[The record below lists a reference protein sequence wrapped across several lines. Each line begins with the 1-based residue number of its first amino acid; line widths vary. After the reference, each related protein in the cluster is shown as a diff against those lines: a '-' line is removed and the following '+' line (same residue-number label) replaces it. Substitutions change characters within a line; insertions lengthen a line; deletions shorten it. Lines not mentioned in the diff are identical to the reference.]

1 MIKVSDQFRLDV
13 SLEDASRACREAIA
27 GMDWDLES
35 IESDRL
41 VLRRRMTF
49 SRDSSKIEVLVS
61 EAGPDL
67 GEKTGAWLDQQR
79 WERDAAPNR
88 DL

>member
-1 MIKVSDQFRLDV
+1 
-13 SLEDASRACREAIA
+13 
-27 GMDWDLES
+27 
-35 IESDRL
+35 
-41 VLRRRMTF
+41 MTF
-49 SRDSSKIEVLVS
+49 SRDPSKIEVLVS